1 MYFYL
6 PRMANNATKAMR
18 NFCATDTTKFS
29 SPSRRSPKSNS
40 PSAII
45 KVYKM
50 MIDNRY
56 FKL

>member
-1 MYFYL
+1 
-6 PRMANNATKAMR
+6 MASNATKAMR

-50 MIDNRY
+50 MIENRY